1 MGHHPVREAVGRC
14 GIPRNRNRSGPAI
27 YLPVIFARRDDTM
40 LPCAAVCRGLEE
52 NMGPI
57 AEFAVVIFE
66 YTQATEKEGL
76 CKLFAIVV
84 VVFVRLCFSPRAS
97 LCTIPNGN
105 IDR

>member
-1 MGHHPVREAVGRC
+1 
-14 GIPRNRNRSGPAI
+14 
-27 YLPVIFARRDDTM
+27 M

-105 IDR
+105 IDSIVYYMFRKYEQDIQRRGLTKLK